1 MNEQRVARVRAEM
14 QAHGL
19 TQMIISDSKS
29 IWYLTGASVE
39 PYERLMALYLP
50 VQGEPVIFLNKLFFV
65 PQAPCREVWHTDSDK
80 PVEQIAEVVDKTKT
94 LGIDKEWPAKFLI
107 PLMELCPGMPVV
119 LASDCV
125 DACRAVKDAEE
136 QMLMKEASRINDETI
151 LKARDYVK
159 PGMTEKQVAEYIDN
173 EYKKAGC
180 ESAAFTT
187 IVSFGANAADPH
199 HEPDDTVLEK
209 GECVLIDMGCCK
221 NRYCSDMTRTFF
233 CGEPKPEYAAIHDLV
248 RQANEAAEAMIHPG
262 VRLCDIDAA
271 ARDLITKAGYGEY
284 FNHRL
289 GHFIGQTDHEKGD
302 VSAANTDTVKPGMI
316 FSIEPGIYIEGSHGV
331 RLENELLVCEGEKNE
346 YGEFLY
352 FEPITYVPFD
362 LDAINPDIM
371 NAEDKERLN
380 TYHATVY
387 EKVSPYLNDEEKEW
401 LKKYTRAI

>member
-50 VQGEPVIFLNKLFFV
+50 VQGEPVIFFE
-65 PQAPCREVWHTDSDK
+65 QAVLCAAGPCREVWHTDSDK

-187 IVSFGANAADPH
+187 IVSFGANAADP
-199 HEPDDTVLEK
+199 PPRA
-209 GECVLIDMGCCK
+209 G
-221 NRYCSDMTRTFF
+221 RYCAGKRRVCADRYGLLQEPLLLRYDPHILLRGSRSRSMPPSMTWCARPT
-233 CGEPKPEYAAIHDLV
+233 KPP
-248 RQANEAAEAMIHPG
+248 R
-262 VRLCDIDAA
+262 R
-271 ARDLITKAGYGEY
+271 
-284 FNHRL
+284 
-289 GHFIGQTDHEKGD
+289 
-302 VSAANTDTVKPGMI
+302 
-316 FSIEPGIYIEGSHGV
+316 
-331 RLENELLVCEGEKNE
+331 
-346 YGEFLY
+346 
-352 FEPITYVPFD
+352 
-362 LDAINPDIM
+362 
-371 NAEDKERLN
+371 
-380 TYHATVY
+380 
-387 EKVSPYLNDEEKEW
+387 
-401 LKKYTRAI
+401 

>member
-159 PGMTEKQVAEYIDN
+159 PGMTVIDIGTGTGILAIANGDQENVEKLVTLERGD
-173 EYKKAGC
+173 ETLFKALC
-180 ESAAFTT
+180 ESMAQ
-187 IVSFGANAADPH
+187 
-199 HEPDDTVLEK
+199 
-209 GECVLIDMGCCK
+209 
-221 NRYCSDMTRTFF
+221 
-233 CGEPKPEYAAIHDLV
+233 PE
-248 RQANEAAEAMIHPG
+248 
-262 VRLCDIDAA
+262 
-271 ARDLITKAGYGEY
+271 
-284 FNHRL
+284 
-289 GHFIGQTDHEKGD
+289 
-302 VSAANTDTVKPGMI
+302 
-316 FSIEPGIYIEGSHGV
+316 
-331 RLENELLVCEGEKNE
+331 
-346 YGEFLY
+346 LY
-352 FEPITYVPFD
+352 FHIVEP
-362 LDAINPDIM
+362 
-371 NAEDKERLN
+371 
-380 TYHATVY
+380 
-387 EKVSPYLNDEEKEW
+387 
-401 LKKYTRAI
+401 